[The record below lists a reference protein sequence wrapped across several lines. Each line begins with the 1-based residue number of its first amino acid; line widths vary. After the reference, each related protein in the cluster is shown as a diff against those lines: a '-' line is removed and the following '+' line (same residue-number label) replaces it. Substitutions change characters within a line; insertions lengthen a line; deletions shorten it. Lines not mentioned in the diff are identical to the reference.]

1 MKKKVLFISIL
12 ISIQFYT
19 FAQFSIDGEFRPRT
33 EYNHGLKKL
42 TAPNTD
48 ATIFTA
54 QRTRI
59 SFNFENDFMVS
70 KITFQD
76 VRNWGSTPQL
86 AASDGFSA
94 LHEAWVQVKLAKSW
108 ALKAG
113 RQELVYDDHRIFGNV
128 GWAHQARSHD
138 VAVLKFD
145 KKGIVKFDFGIAFN
159 QNATLS
165 DPYATAGYKAM
176 QYFWL
181 QKDLGK
187 YIDMS
192 FLSLNNGLQYQDPSS
207 LKYSVLYS
215 QTTGARFTVKP
226 KENLDINLAAYYQDG
241 KDGSDKDLT
250 AYYVAASA
258 TLGLL
263 DKDKLKLTAGM
274 ELLSGTDRD
283 STIMVNNSFT
293 PLYGTNHKF
302 NGHMDYFYVGSHVG
316 NVGLQDIYFKAAY
329 KVGKMTPGI
338 DFHIFSAAAILQDQ
352 VNNKV
357 YESLLGY
364 EIDFSVGY
372 KLNDFVSF
380 KAGYSQMLATESME
394 FLKGG
399 SKDEKNNWGWLML
412 SVSPKFF
419 ESK

>member
-1 MKKKVLFISIL
+1 
-12 ISIQFYT
+12 
-19 FAQFSIDGEFRPRT
+19 
-33 EYNHGLKKL
+33 
-42 TAPNTD
+42 
-48 ATIFTA
+48 
-54 QRTRI
+54 
-59 SFNFENDFMVS
+59 
-70 KITFQD
+70 
-76 VRNWGSTPQL
+76 
-86 AASDGFSA
+86 
-94 LHEAWVQVKLAKSW
+94 
-108 ALKAG
+108 
-113 RQELVYDDHRIFGNV
+113 
-128 GWAHQARSHD
+128 
-138 VAVLKFD
+138 
-145 KKGIVKFDFGIAFN
+145 
-159 QNATLS
+159 
-165 DPYATAGYKAM
+165 
-176 QYFWL
+176 
-181 QKDLGK
+181 
-187 YIDMS
+187 
-192 FLSLNNGLQYQDPSS
+192 
-207 LKYSVLYS
+207 
-215 QTTGARFTVKP
+215 
-226 KENLDINLAAYYQDG
+226 
-241 KDGSDKDLT
+241 
-250 AYYVAASA
+250 
-258 TLGLL
+258 
-263 DKDKLKLTAGM
+263 M